1 MQRLCRVLCVLAF
14 LAPSAAQAGEVKV
27 SIHVRG
33 GWWLL
38 PAALAAFEPLP
49 FHVRY
54 APPVSP
60 HHLSAAPRPATDSCT
75 FVAGVRH
82 CPLPKPPGAELR

>member
-14 LAPSAAQAGEVKV
+14 LAPFAAQAGEVNI
-27 SIHVRG
+27 SIHVKG

-38 PAALAAFEPLP
+38 PAVLAAFGP
-49 FHVRY
+49 RY
-54 APPVSP
+54 APPPSP
-60 HHLSAAPRPATDSCT
+60 HHISAAPKRSTDSCT

-82 CPLPKPPGAELR
+82 CPLPRPSAESR

>member
-14 LAPSAAQAGEVKV
+14 LAPCAAQAGDAKI
-27 SIHVRG
+27 SIHVKG

-38 PAALAAFEPLP
+38 PAALAAFEP
-49 FHVRY
+49 RY

-60 HHLSAAPRPATDSCT
+60 HHLRATPKPAADSCT

-82 CPLPKPPGAELR
+82 CPLPKPPGG